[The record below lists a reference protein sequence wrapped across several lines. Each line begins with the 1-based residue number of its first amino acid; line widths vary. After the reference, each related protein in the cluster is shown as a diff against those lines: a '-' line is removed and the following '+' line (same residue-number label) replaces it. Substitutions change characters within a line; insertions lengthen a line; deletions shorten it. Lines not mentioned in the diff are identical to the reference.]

1 MHKLFAAECKWIIGW
16 KNTLNVSKLFLGQR
30 RGKFLF
36 NFYKEHFFSWSGE
49 GINKLNQLA

>member
-36 NFYKEHFFSWSGE
+36 NFYKEHFFHGREKES
-49 GINKLNQLA
+49 IN